1 MTIKK
6 ILIVDDERSMR
17 TSLAMALR
25 SPSYETRHVESGLEA
40 IECLQNT
47 SYDLLITDYKM
58 PKMDGL
64 QLMKTI
70 KKQYPFLPVL
80 VISAAD
86 APIQEFIEAGASGFL
101 QKPFHVAEIKNLVYS
116 QLFKTKNNRYKK
128 I

>member
-6 ILIVDDERSMR
+6 ILIVDDEKSMR
-17 TSLAMALR
+17 TSLALALR
-25 SPSYETRHVESGLEA
+25 SPSYETRQVESGLEA

-64 QLMKTI
+64 QLMKKI
-70 KKQYPFLPVL
+70 KKEYPFLPVL
-80 VISAAD
+80 VISAD
-86 APIQEFIEAGASGFL
+86 APVQEFIEAGASGFL
-101 QKPFHVAEIKNLVYS
+101 QKPFHVDEIKNLVYS
-116 QLFKTKNNRYKK
+116 QLFKTNNNRYKK